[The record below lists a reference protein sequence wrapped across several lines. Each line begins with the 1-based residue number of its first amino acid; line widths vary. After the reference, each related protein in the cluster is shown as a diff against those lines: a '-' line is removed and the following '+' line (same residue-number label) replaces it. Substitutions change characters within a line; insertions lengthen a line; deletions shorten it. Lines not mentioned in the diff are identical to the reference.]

1 MRQMDAQMRQARQA
15 RQARQDVTAHSRDL
29 SPLSPETPA
38 IDLQALCKTFGTL
51 HAVDHLTL
59 AVRQG
64 EIFGLLGPNGSGKT
78 TTINL
83 ISGLSAPNSG
93 QALVMGYPM
102 PRHAR
107 RIRQVLGTVPQETA
121 LYEELSAWDNL
132 DFHADL
138 FGVPRKEKA
147 ARIRQMLELTQ
158 LQDRAQSRVG
168 AFSGGMK
175 RRLALARA
183 LLHDPHLLYLD
194 EPTLG
199 VDVQSRR
206 AIWDYILALRA
217 QGKTVLITTNY
228 LEEAQALCDRIAILD
243 RGKLIALDTPQRLKQ
258 TYGGSVIELETA
270 ASIGSGGGG
279 DNGDLVGVV
288 TELRALPGV
297 KEVKQDGARFTV
309 TTEAGDVIV
318 PQIIN
323 LITKRSELRQIAVRE
338 PTLDEIFLRL
348 TGTALRD

>member
-1 MRQMDAQMRQARQA
+1 MHEQVKQKT
-15 RQARQDVTAHSRDL
+15 TAPQFTGTAGTL
-29 SPLSPETPA
+29 A
-38 IDLQALCKTFGTL
+38 IELQALCKTFGTL
-51 HAVDHLTL
+51 QAVDHLTL
-59 AVRQG
+59 SVRQG

-83 ISGLSAPNSG
+83 ISGLSTPTSG
-93 QALVMGYPM
+93 QVQVMGFQM

-107 RIRQVLGTVPQETA
+107 RIRQMLGAVPQETA

-138 FGVPRKEKA
+138 FGMPRQGKK
-147 ARIRQMLELTQ
+147 ARIRQMLELVQ
-158 LQDRAQSRVG
+158 LQERARSRVST
-168 AFSGGMK
+168 FSGGMK

-183 LLHDPHLLYLD
+183 LLHDPRLLYLD

-206 AIWDYILALRA
+206 AIWDYILALRE
-217 QGKTVLITTNY
+217 QGKTVLLTTNY
-228 LEEAQALCDRIAILD
+228 LEEAQALCERIAILD
-243 RGKLIALDTPQRLKQ
+243 QGKLIAVDTPAHLKQ
-258 TYGGSVIELETA
+258 TYGGSVVELETT
-270 ASIGSGGGG
+270 
-279 DNGDLVGVV
+279 NGMNVLDD
-288 TELRALPGV
+288 LRALPGV
-297 KEVKQDGARFTV
+297 KDVSKDGTHFTV
-309 TTEAGDVIV
+309 TTEAGARLV

-323 LITKRSELRQIAVRE
+323 LVIRQGELHQIAVRE